1 MTTQTNNHETATCQA
16 CAHGVC
22 AIGTGSIPDFG
33 PEADA
38 AVKAACARFPATF
51 GLKAFSENT
60 FRVSLRA
67 SYMSQGRVMI
77 YTERNVSR
85 EGFVKLYG
93 REPRYA
99 DELWID
105 FAKGTVSELLAQIIK
120 T

>member
-1 MTTQTNNHETATCQA
+1 
-16 CAHGVC
+16 
-22 AIGTGSIPDFG
+22 
-33 PEADA
+33 
-38 AVKAACARFPATF
+38 
-51 GLKAFSENT
+51 
-60 FRVSLRA
+60 
-67 SYMSQGRVMI
+67 MSQGRVMI